1 MFQLPKGRSFSKRV
15 YATGALLAIFLFLLA
30 TYFFVHNAD
39 KGISKQAK
47 PEIDSEHAREAIKR
61 IKQQKPAGSVVNTA
75 ITKKSLEF
83 ATHQPAEF
91 TPGDIV
97 YLDGKAYWVND
108 HGQIIPLTE
117 AGFKPGDIVYKDGK
131 PYIVDAN
138 GQLKPFNGALQPGQR
153 VYQNGK
159 WYEVDAL
166 GKLVP
171 ITAGTI
177 AKINGEDVIFKD
189 GKWVPL
195 TEAGFKPG
203 DIVYKDG
210 KPYIVDANGQLKP
223 FNGALQP
230 GQRVYQNGKW
240 YEVDELGN
248 LIPMKEGTI
257 TEVNGKPFVLKDG
270 QWVPLAELGLK
281 AGDIVYKDGEAFVIG
296 EDGKLTPIDQLKPG
310 QVVYKDGQFWQV
322 DEAGNLIKLDNG
334 SLVLDSK
341 SRPYSLKDN
350 ALVKPDPCT
359 VVHDENGKVLIVGHD
374 HKLHLLS
381 EGDSCFNESL
391 GEGIK
396 IQDGKVIHFSGKKS
410 TTAKSVAAGQKH
422 HQSAKTSSSDGNP
435 PLDQKSK
442 SLWQVNMDQSTETIA
457 AMKAPIEVIRYQKS
471 EKQTAHKKELTFE
484 EAMAKEQADIK
495 SLLAAQQNSNPYT
508 MQNNQSSKIAFL
520 KAAQQKSDGALDSM
534 VQSSNYP
541 YTLSVGSFIPATL
554 ISGINLKTTQNF
566 EKAH

>member
-108 HGQIIPLTE
+108 HGQII
-117 AGFKPGDIVYKDGK
+117 
-131 PYIVDAN
+131 
-138 GQLKPFNGALQPGQR
+138 
-153 VYQNGK
+153 
-159 WYEVDAL
+159 
-166 GKLVP
+166 
-171 ITAGTI
+171 
-177 AKINGEDVIFKD
+177 
-189 GKWVPL
+189 PL